1 MDTEEGDFI
10 ICGDGGSPEDV
21 AFDTMVGVIEDFMIQ
36 FDKERIWRMVP
47 PLHYTSGEHEQHTH
61 YQAVLKA
68 VESELDAHVLARCPE
83 YNSIEAV
90 GNLLEKRQADISEEV
105 WEFVSE
111 GCFDY
116 ETFIE
121 LWRQKKP

>member
-10 ICGDGGSPEDV
+10 ICGDGGSPEDA
-21 AFDTMVGVIEDFMIQ
+21 AFDAVVGVIEDFMVS
-36 FDKERIWRMVP
+36 FDKEQIWCMVP
-47 PLHYTSGEHEQHTH
+47 PLSQASNEHDQHTQ

-68 VESELDAHVLARCPE
+68 VESELDAYVLAQCPE
-83 YNSIEAV
+83 YASVEEV
-90 GNLLEKRQADISEEV
+90 GALLQTRQNDISEEV

-121 LWRQKKP
+121 LWKEKKP